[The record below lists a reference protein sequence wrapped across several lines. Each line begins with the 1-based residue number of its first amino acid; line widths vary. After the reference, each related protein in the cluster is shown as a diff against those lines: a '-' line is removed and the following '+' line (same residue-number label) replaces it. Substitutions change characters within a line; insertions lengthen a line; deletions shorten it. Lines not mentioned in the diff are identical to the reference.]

1 VQQVA
6 ATREVGKVAESHR
19 ALVAPVAHHHVAV
32 DHAKV
37 DLAVGPFVSQMH
49 VAAHLLL
56 KVSVEN
62 KLKAVRQFVNY

>member
-1 VQQVA
+1 VV
-6 ATREVGKVAESHR
+6 ATREVEKVVESHR

-37 DLAVGPFVSQMH
+37 DHAVGLFVNQMH
-49 VAAHLLL
+49 VGAHLLL

-62 KLKAVRQFVNY
+62 RLKVVRQFVNY